1 MTQISAAENHII
13 QVMDGRWRLLYQERP
28 TAEATAN
35 GLRYGNRFGSSRRL
49 PGEKL
54 LRTED
59 IQQVV
64 LGWQR
69 TDEAWHL
76 GLILAPPIAE
86 ERGSRWCEM
95 VYWPDPEVHI
105 FQELAQQ
112 TGEHLARTLNVPFRV
127 IPPRQMEAAPQP
139 RPLPELPLHFG
150 LWTMEYASADKR
162 RFVIKRST
170 RWELRQY
177 GRIAWYVLWM
187 FVYLGLSLLTLF
199 SDLALPNAGT
209 LLPDPHWLPYLG
221 LGIVVL
227 LVALILWN
235 FVTILRKP
243 NSIFVDGVRGTIS
256 AWKNRRIVWQI
267 PANEIQS
274 IYVSEIVKRR
284 EAPPATEYGEINLH
298 LGGGKFHFVLDQE
311 DPEDNAHTPQP
322 GETIQYK
329 DTDLHE
335 LTQDNVYTDMQVANL
350 YIAGTLGIHT
360 TWHDLR
366 VR

>member
-28 TAEATAN
+28 TAEATTS

-49 PGEKL
+49 PGEKIL
-54 LRTED
+54 QTED

-76 GLILAPPIAE
+76 GLILKPPIAE

-95 VYWPDPEVHI
+95 VYWPDPEVHV

-112 TGEHLARTLNVPFRV
+112 TGEHLAQTLGVPFRL
-127 IPPRQMEAAPQP
+127 IPPRQIEATPQP

-170 RWELRQY
+170 RWEMRQY
-177 GRIAWYVLWM
+177 GRIAWYTFWM
-187 FVYLGLSLLTLF
+187 LVYLALSLMTLF

-209 LLPDPHWLPYLG
+209 LLPDPHWLPYMG
-221 LGIVVL
+221 LATVVL
-227 LVALILWN
+227 LAGLIVATLI
-235 FVTILRKP
+235 TTLRKP

-256 AWKNRRIVWQI
+256 AWKNRRLVWQI

-274 IYVSEIVKRR
+274 VYVSEIVKRR
-284 EAPPATEYGEINLH
+284 EVPPATEYGEINLH
-298 LGGGKFHFVLDQE
+298 LGGGKFHFVLVQE
-311 DPEDNAHTPQP
+311 DPEENADTPLP
-322 GETIQYK
+322 DDPIQYK
-329 DTDLHE
+329 DSDVRE
-335 LTQDNVYTDMQVANL
+335 LTQDNAFTDLQAANL
-350 YIAGTLGIHT
+350 YIAETLGILAA
-360 TWHDLR
+360 WHDLR